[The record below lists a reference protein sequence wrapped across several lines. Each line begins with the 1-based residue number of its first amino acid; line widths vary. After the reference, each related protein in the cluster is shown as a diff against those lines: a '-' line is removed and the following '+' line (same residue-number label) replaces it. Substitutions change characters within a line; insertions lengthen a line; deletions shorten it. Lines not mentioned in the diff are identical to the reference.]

1 MKIKLIGGKK
11 MKVFLEKNKKD
22 IFWYVGVIVLMLV
35 LRLFLITPV
44 TVSGESMMPT
54 LVDKEKI
61 IISKISRLKRFDI
74 VSFEVNNKL
83 YIKRIV
89 GLPGESIEY
98 KDDILYINNKP
109 YQEPYLD
116 EYKELTPEPLT
127 EDFSLNSL
135 YNMNNIPDESYFVM
149 GDNRHNSKDSRMIG
163 FIKKEDIIGASKI
176 IVWPINKIGLFK

>member
-83 YIKRIV
+83 Y
-89 GLPGESIEY
+89 
-98 KDDILYINNKP
+98 
-109 YQEPYLD
+109 
-116 EYKELTPEPLT
+116 
-127 EDFSLNSL
+127 
-135 YNMNNIPDESYFVM
+135 
-149 GDNRHNSKDSRMIG
+149 H
-163 FIKKEDIIGASKI
+163 
-176 IVWPINKIGLFK
+176 